1 MKHSIRRRTS
11 DADQH
16 ADYGAWYDE
25 AGYGD
30 RDAADYQSQQHSGLD
45 GETSAEVPPSPLP
58 GVKGALTHHLH
69 SGHSQACGLRVATHL
84 CGPFRACSV
93 LVAFQATFDTGGGIP
108 SGTCAL
114 RGGVSLSAESDRHL
128 DLTISPPA
136 SKHPADFMC
145 QQDAL
150 MAATCHRQLADTT
163 RSGHDRE
170 CKRTIYIMRR

>member
-1 MKHSIRRRTS
+1 MKRSIRRRTS

-16 ADYGAWYDE
+16 ADHGAWYDE

-84 CGPFRACSV
+84 CCPFRACSV
-93 LVAFQATFDTGGGIP
+93 LVTFQATFDTGGGIP

-136 SKHPADFMC
+136 SKHPADDLC

-150 MAATCHRQLADTT
+150 MVATCHWQLAGTT
-163 RSGHDRE
+163 RSVLDRA
-170 CKRTIYIMRR
+170 CKITTYTMRR

>member
-1 MKHSIRRRTS
+1 MKRSIRRRTS

-16 ADYGAWYDE
+16 ADYGAWYDD

-30 RDAADYQSQQHSGLD
+30 RYVADYQSQQHSGLD

-58 GVKGALTHHLH
+58 GVKGALTHHL
-69 SGHSQACGLRVATHL
+69 QA
-84 CGPFRACSV
+84 
-93 LVAFQATFDTGGGIP
+93 GGGIP

-136 SKHPADFMC
+136 SKHPADDLC
-145 QQDAL
+145 QQGVL
-150 MAATCHRQLADTT
+150 MVATCHWQLADTT
-163 RSGHDRE
+163 MSGHDRE
-170 CKRTIYIMRR
+170 CERPIYIMRR

>member
-1 MKHSIRRRTS
+1 MKRSIRRRTS

-16 ADYGAWYDE
+16 ADYGVWYDE

-58 GVKGALTHHLH
+58 GVKGALTHHL
-69 SGHSQACGLRVATHL
+69 QA
-84 CGPFRACSV
+84 
-93 LVAFQATFDTGGGIP
+93 GGGIP
-108 SGTCAL
+108 SGMCAL

-128 DLTISPPA
+128 DLTISPPV
-136 SKHPADFMC
+136 SKHPADDQC

-150 MAATCHRQLADTT
+150 MVATCHRQLAGTT
-163 RSGHDRE
+163 RSGHDRV
-170 CKRTIYIMRR
+170 CKITTYTMRR